1 VCRVP
6 YFSGLDFV
14 RVRIPEPQA
23 VTGLRAV
30 VDYAGAILQP
40 VAHFTG
46 VTSRSSE
53 HRPLESS
60 GCHDSPGFNQADVS
74 EFNQADGPAMHQEVH
89 GPGRQKCRFVE
100 KSPVRMRGC
109 RLFNGVGLL
118 QWMDLPAGFGS
129 MPHRRDVTSAASR
142 SGKGPLSRSRPK
154 AAISLVSPVL
164 LRQRP
169 KGNIQ
174 ASSIS
179 RQYSHIP
186 SNPVA
191 RGS

>member
-1 VCRVP
+1 MCRVP

-46 VTSRSSE
+46 VISRSSE

-109 RLFNGVGLL
+109 RLFNGVGML

-129 MPHRRDVTSAASR
+129 MPHRRDFTSAASR

-154 AAISLVSPVL
+154 AAMPLVVLPRDQAPAHENNPAAAASP
-164 LRQRP
+164 RR
-169 KGNIQ
+169 
-174 ASSIS
+174 
-179 RQYSHIP
+179 RHIP
-186 SNPVA
+186 SNNAIRYP
-191 RGS
+191 